1 MRYISFFLGVTFVF
15 ACGSSADQSGSSPAT
30 TDRLITIGKNK
41 DTQIQVIKTDS
52 LHQQTIIEET
62 RPYKKALK
70 ETELTKQDSKKA
82 DYLSLPHATP
92 TTYKNA
98 SDLVIENVQFTNP
111 SGNNLVL
118 INCTNIIIRNCYFGA
133 SKEEAIS
140 IEKGSKITIE
150 KNLFANNKSCVYSYN
165 TTGGIV
171 IRNNQFINVKGP
183 HPRAQYVQFNSCTG
197 DDNVI
202 ENNKGECWPGESY
215 PEDLISI
222 FKSKG
227 TPGSPILIRNNIFR
241 GGGPSES
248 GGGIM
253 MGDNGGGNV
262 IVENN
267 ILVDP
272 GQYGIAASGGSNII
286 IRNNKI
292 FARPQKF
299 TNVGIYAWAQA
310 GADCNDIEI
319 ANNNI
324 NYTSGKNAEVEKNN
338 LFIEKNCGA
347 IKGVESNKFTL
358 TLEELQLPSRLI
370 DFISAE
376 ELLLIRS
383 KK

>member
-1 MRYISFFLGVTFVF
+1 MRYIPLFLGMAFAF
-15 ACGSSADQSGSSPAT
+15 ACGSATDQANDSSAT
-30 TDRLITIGKNK
+30 TDKFITIGENK
-41 DTQIQVIKTDS
+41 DTQIRVIKTDS
-52 LHQQTIIEET
+52 LHQQTIVEEIHS
-62 RPYKKALK
+62 YKKAAQQAEPTIQVSEK
-70 ETELTKQDSKKA
+70 TA
-82 DYLSLPHATP
+82 YLSLPHSTP
-92 TTYKNA
+92 TTYKNV
-98 SDLVIENVQFTNP
+98 SNLIIENVQFTNP

-118 INCTNIIIRNCYFGA
+118 INCTNVIIRNCYFGK

-140 IEKGSKITIE
+140 IEKGSNITIE

-197 DDNVI
+197 GGNVI
-202 ENNKGECWPGESY
+202 ENNKGECWPGESN

-227 TPGSPILIRNNIFR
+227 TPESPILIRNNIFR

-253 MGDNGGGNV
+253 TGDNGGGNI

-324 NYTSGKNAEVEKNN
+324 NYTSGKNGEVEINN
-338 LFIEKNCGA
+338 LFIEKNCGTVR
-347 IKGVESNKFTL
+347 GVESNRFTL
-358 TLEELQLPSRLI
+358 SLEELQLPARLI
-370 DFISAE
+370 DFVSAE
-376 ELLLIRS
+376 ELLLIRG

>member
-1 MRYISFFLGVTFVF
+1 M
-15 ACGSSADQSGSSPAT
+15 
-30 TDRLITIGKNK
+30 
-41 DTQIQVIKTDS
+41 
-52 LHQQTIIEET
+52 
-62 RPYKKALK
+62 
-70 ETELTKQDSKKA
+70 
-82 DYLSLPHATP
+82 
-92 TTYKNA
+92 
-98 SDLVIENVQFTNP
+98 
-111 SGNNLVL
+111 
-118 INCTNIIIRNCYFGA
+118 
-133 SKEEAIS
+133 
-140 IEKGSKITIE
+140 
-150 KNLFANNKSCVYSYN
+150 
-165 TTGGIV
+165 
-171 IRNNQFINVKGP
+171 
-183 HPRAQYVQFNSCTG
+183 
-197 DDNVI
+197 I
-202 ENNKGECWPGESY
+202 ENNKGECWPGESH

-227 TPGSPILIRNNIFR
+227 TPESPILIRNNIFR

-253 MGDNGGGNV
+253 TGDNGGGNV

-272 GQYGIAASGGSNII
+272 GQYGIAASGGTHIT

-310 GADCNDIEI
+310 GADCMDIEI

-324 NYTSGKNAEVEKNN
+324 NYTSGKNVEAEKNN
-338 LFIEKNCGA
+338 LFIEKNCGTVS
-347 IKGVESNKFTL
+347 GVESNTFTL

-376 ELLLIRS
+376 ELLLIRG

>member
-1 MRYISFFLGVTFVF
+1 MAFAF
-15 ACGSSADQSGSSPAT
+15 ACGSSTDQSTDSLAT
-30 TDRLITIGKNK
+30 TNKVITIQEDK
-41 DTQIQVIKTDS
+41 DTQIQVVKIDS
-52 LHQQTIIEET
+52 LHQQTVVEET
-62 RPYKKALK
+62 RPYKKTILT
-70 ETELTKQDSKKA
+70 TESTKQVSEKV
-82 DYLSLPHATP
+82 DYLSLPHSTP

-98 SDLVIENVQFTNP
+98 SNLVIENVQFTNP

-171 IRNNQFINVKGP
+171 IRNNQFINIKGP
-183 HPRAQYVQFNSCTG
+183 HPRAQYVQLNSCTG
-197 DDNVI
+197 GGNVI
-202 ENNKGECWPGESY
+202 ENNKGECWPGESN

-222 FKSKG
+222 FKSRG
-227 TPGSPILIRNNIFR
+227 TSDSPILIRNNIFR

-253 MGDNGGGNV
+253 TGDNGGGNV

-272 GQYGIAASGGSNII
+272 GQYGIAASGGNNII

-310 GADCNDIEI
+310 DADCKDIEI

-324 NYTSGKNAEVEKNN
+324 NYTSGKNGEAEKNN

-347 IKGVESNKFTL
+347 VRGVESNRFTL

-376 ELLLIRS
+376 ELRLIRG

>member
-1 MRYISFFLGVTFVF
+1 MRYIPLFLGMAFAF
-15 ACGSSADQSGSSPAT
+15 ACGSSADQPTDSSTT
-30 TDRLITIGKNK
+30 TDKVITIRENK
-41 DTQIQVIKTDS
+41 DTQIRVLKIDS
-52 LHQQTIIEET
+52 LHRQTAAEET
-62 RPYKKALK
+62 RPYKKAI
-70 ETELTKQDSKKA
+70 LTVESTKHVSEKV
-82 DYLSLPHATP
+82 DYLSLPQATP
-92 TTYKNA
+92 TTYKNV
-98 SDLVIENVQFTNP
+98 SNLVIENVQFTNP
-111 SGNNLVL
+111 TGNDLVL
-118 INCTNIIIRNCYFGA
+118 VNCTNIIIRNCYFGA

-140 IEKGSKITIE
+140 IEKGSQITIE

-171 IRNNQFINVKGP
+171 IRDNQFINVKGP

-197 DDNVI
+197 DGNAI
-202 ENNKGECWPGESY
+202 ENNKGECWPGESN

-227 TPGSPILIRNNIFR
+227 TAESPILVRNNIFR

-253 MGDNGGGNV
+253 TGDNGGGNV

-272 GQYGIAASGGSNII
+272 GQYGIAASGGTHII

-310 GADCNDIEI
+310 GADCMDIEI

-324 NYTSGKNAEVEKNN
+324 NYTSGKNVEAEKNN

-347 IKGVESNKFTL
+347 VKGVESNKFTL